1 LTRCKISL
9 VIERNGAKY
18 EFHSEQPPEPAPAA
32 INTPASEELTGSAAS
47 ITTGSA
53 APMASGGATSMASGS
68 ATATKDT
75 GDAELTGRNEI
86 SNQSPKKLLRK
97 RKLFPMTKQTSS
109 KKVKPQSTKF
119 KPLLVENIPGKK
131 TNELPPRERESPES
145 VLCAR

>member
-32 INTPASEELTGSAAS
+32 INTPASEELTGSAASITSGSAAS

-97 RKLFPMTKQTSS
+97 SYFR
-109 KKVKPQSTKF
+109 
-119 KPLLVENIPGKK
+119 
-131 TNELPPRERESPES
+131 
-145 VLCAR
+145 